1 MFSDR
6 GSHESI
12 RLPAAGQ
19 VPAWVAVRAIGF
31 QIEVAALG
39 PTDARHETI
48 FAENHKHPCASLL
61 SGRQPRVSR

>member
-6 GSHESI
+6 GSHQGI

-31 QIEVAALG
+31 QIKVAALWL
-39 PTDARHETI
+39 TD
-48 FAENHKHPCASLL
+48 
-61 SGRQPRVSR
+61 GRRESIG